1 MICPK
6 CYKEQSEGSTECDRC
21 GIIFA
26 KWDQP
31 AQRPKSIKRPSVPE
45 PTAPSAE
52 TVSATNIPDALVLIL
67 KLLFVAMVICGW
79 YWFVFPVAGNPVPEN
94 AYKDGTNNFAI
105 VIPEDWKWE
114 TTNKCGGQYN
124 SCEVLLVYKDM
135 GEQHV
140 RPVVNIVV
148 LDQKNIGSIFSNTT
162 VSFTNKNKDEY
173 AKDAVKG
180 ISTAFDSYQME
191 ESAILDVDGIPSLAI
206 DGYGTVAGY
215 SLRGNFIMIPSSS
228 HLFALSFAG
237 PEFYQSVFRDMAT
250 SFRVT
255 ANRPSNFHFTGGLF
269 GSLKGDLILGLLVG
283 LTLAMIKFLMWS
295 DPLKSD

>member
-1 MICPK
+1 M
-6 CYKEQSEGSTECDRC
+6 
-21 GIIFA
+21 
-26 KWDQP
+26 
-31 AQRPKSIKRPSVPE
+31 
-45 PTAPSAE
+45 
-52 TVSATNIPDALVLIL
+52 
-67 KLLFVAMVICGW
+67 
-79 YWFVFPVAGNPVPEN
+79 FPVKGNSVPEN

-135 GEQHV
+135 GEQQIS
-140 RPVVNIVV
+140 PAVNIVV
-148 LDQKNIGSIFSNTT
+148 LDQKNIGSMFSNAT
-162 VSFTNKNKDEY
+162 VSFTKNNKDEY
-173 AKDAVKG
+173 AQDAVKG
-180 ISTAFDSYQME
+180 LSTVFDSYQME
-191 ESAILDVDGIPSLAI
+191 ESAIFDVDGIPALSI

-237 PEFYQSVFRDMAT
+237 PEYYQSVFKDMAT

-295 DPLKSD
+295 DPLKSE